1 MRVYIPKG
9 LSRGSNSQAG
19 EDDLT
24 ATLASA
30 RRAFLLHLTFNCLEC
45 DTGTAVFEQQRQ
57 RHHGKMTMHDMPSYS
72 VKQCSNVQ
80 GGPP

>member
-9 LSRGSNSQAG
+9 LSRGSNSRAG

-30 RRAFLLHLTFNCLEC
+30 RRAFLLHGHSAVWSLLAEGLIPEPLE
-45 DTGTAVFEQQRQ
+45 FKRQ
-57 RHHGKMTMHDMPSYS
+57 
-72 VKQCSNVQ
+72 
-80 GGPP
+80 